1 MGSPKVRYI
10 AIDRCS
16 DRVLVA
22 SHVGVVVHWF
32 LAAVSSAPAFGIVVF
47 EWAASSSEA
56 GSPRKNK
63 VFGRVDR
70 ERNFGLRMDSL

>member
-1 MGSPKVRYI
+1 MGSPRVRYI

-22 SHVGVVVHWF
+22 SHIVVVVHWF
-32 LAAVSSAPAFGIVVF
+32 LASVASAPAFGIVVF

-63 VFGRVDR
+63 LFEGVNR
-70 ERNFGLRMDSL
+70 EHNFGLRMNSL